1 LIKAKARK
9 KPTHA
14 HVIVMAVM
22 VKDSPHVYP
31 FLKHNRRDTIV
42 SAILELEGI
51 SD

>member
-1 LIKAKARK
+1 M
-9 KPTHA
+9 

-22 VKDSPHVYP
+22 VKDSPHVYQ

-42 SAILELEGI
+42 SAIRLELEGI